1 MIYQLFTVWYFLIPT
16 LYYVHTTYV
25 LLLFQACGGY
35 FIMFLLM
42 FCVCLFAVARL
53 FTSVWLQIWLDHGDG
68 LEEERRQ
75 NMTKMAEKGI
85 TPANLTETE
94 MKGFVTDHPDL
105 WMFQLVHVMSLVV
118 LMIIGFIKGFS
129 LAVR

>member
-1 MIYQLFTVWYFLIPT
+1 
-16 LYYVHTTYV
+16 
-25 LLLFQACGGY
+25 
-35 FIMFLLM
+35 MFLLM

-75 NMTKMAEKGI
+75 NMTKMAEEGI